1 MHAREIVNRLLVS
14 CLSCLHTKRADS
26 IRVAVWSALDGGRLS
41 LSQLARSVSSACPM
55 RHRIKRIDRL
65 LGNAAVYGARM
76 SIYQAVATHWL
87 AGIRQLLIVVDWS
100 DVTPDQKWHL
110 LRASVAVDGRSVTLY
125 EEIHSQ
131 RKYGDRGVH
140 RHFLARLA
148 KVLPEGCMPIIM
160 TDAGFHSTWFDLV
173 TQRRWPWIG
182 RIRGKDMVC
191 TEGQPWRRCTEVYAE
206 ASTQVKAFTD
216 ALYVRSHPTPCRLV
230 LVKRL
235 PKGRSRRT
243 RQGKSSRSQT
253 SLKAARSGREPWLLA
268 SAPGLGHLAP
278 EAIVS
283 LYAQRMRI
291 EQSFRDLK
299 NERGGLGLSASRSRS
314 GKRLEILLLIGHLAS
329 WLLRLIGECAEQR
342 QMQLHFQSVPK
353 LKHKE
358 ISVMTLARRVID
370 AGGNWLRQLP
380 IADALP
386 LIRQQALIAAQGTKI

>member
-1 MHAREIVNRLLVS
+1 MHARKIVNELLVG
-14 CLSCLHTKRADS
+14 CLSCLHGKRAEL
-26 IRVAVWSALDGGRLS
+26 IRVAVWGALNGGRLS
-41 LSQLARSVSSACPM
+41 LSQLARSLSPEDAM

-65 LGNAAVYGARM
+65 LGNAAIYGARLF
-76 SIYQAVATHWL
+76 IYQAVAAHWL

-110 LRASVAVDGRSVTLY
+110 LRASIAVDGRSVTLY
-125 EEIHSQ
+125 EEIHPQ

-140 RHFLARLA
+140 RRFLAKLA
-148 KVLPEGCMPIIM
+148 KLLPEGCMPIIM

-173 TQRRWPWIG
+173 TQRRWQWIG

-191 TEGQPWRRCTEVYAE
+191 TVGEAWRRCTEVYAE
-206 ASTQVKAFTD
+206 ASAQVKVFAD
-216 ALYVRSHPTPCRLV
+216 AQYVRSHPTPCRLV
-230 LVKRL
+230 LIKRQA
-235 PKGRSRRT
+235 KGRCRRN
-243 RQGKSSRSQT
+243 RQGKNSRANS

-268 SAPGLGHLAP
+268 SSPGLGHLEP

-283 LYAQRMRI
+283 LYAQRMKI

-329 WLLRLIGECAEQR
+329 WLLRLIGECAEQC
-342 QMQLHFQSVPK
+342 QMQLQFQSVPR

-370 AGGNWLRQLP
+370 AGDTWFRRLRVT
-380 IADALP
+380 DALP
-386 LIRQQALIAAQGTKI
+386 LIRQQAMSAAQGGKI